1 MCAISVVR
9 SHCFGG
15 VAGVTPTS
23 SAARGNS
30 WLPHIA
36 GSTGNPL
43 AVRPCSFEGIA
54 LTTELWKTLMVA
66 IGSAEGTRRANP
78 NRG

>member
-9 SHCFGG
+9 SHCFEG
-15 VAGVTPTS
+15 VVGVTPTS

-30 WLPHIA
+30 WLPRIA

-54 LTTELWKTLMVA
+54 LTAELWETLMVA
-66 IGSAEGTRRANP
+66 IARLKGQGANP